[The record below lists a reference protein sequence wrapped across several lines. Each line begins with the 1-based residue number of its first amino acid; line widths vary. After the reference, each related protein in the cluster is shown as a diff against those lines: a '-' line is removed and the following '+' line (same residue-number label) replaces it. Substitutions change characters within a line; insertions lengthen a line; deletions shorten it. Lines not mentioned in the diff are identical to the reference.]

1 MIPVARSRD
10 GFRTVLPVAVA
21 LALTQLFAPGDA
33 FGQAT
38 GGSLTDHFPRMSA
51 KERNRI
57 ATQENTDAAKD
68 ERYQEV
74 MQRAERSFQ
83 EGRYEEALQG
93 YEQARS
99 MRPYNVYPKVKIEDI
114 RALIAKEA
122 SSGPAMAAEP
132 SSPPEAAAP
141 VAVPVIPA
149 ATIQPLSLQPVGQVS
164 AERPAPVAVV
174 PAPPAAPVRL
184 SAASGVI
191 ERRYKEGH
199 AHVIERVVTVHGRTV
214 IYKRVFHT
222 WGQVFYFEDGSPV
235 DERVWKARFP

>member
-1 MIPVARSRD
+1 M
-10 GFRTVLPVAVA
+10 PVAVV
-21 LALTQLFAPGDA
+21 LLMVQLFAPGDA
-33 FGQAT
+33 FGQPT

-57 ATQENTDAAKD
+57 ATQETSDAAKD
-68 ERYQEV
+68 VGYQDV

-99 MRPYNVYPKVKIEDI
+99 MRPYNVYPKVKIEDL
-114 RALIAKEA
+114 RALIAKQA
-122 SSGPAMAAEP
+122 SAVPAMAAEP
-132 SSPPEAAAP
+132 SVPPEADPVGGAMNRPPTVRQPALTTIAQPTAARPGAAP
-141 VAVPVIPA
+141 A
-149 ATIQPLSLQPVGQVS
+149 G
-164 AERPAPVAVV
+164 VV
-174 PAPPAAPVRL
+174 PAPPPAPVRL
-184 SAASGVI
+184 AAASGVI

-214 IYKRVFHT
+214 IYKRVFHA